1 MANAVLKIHH
11 CPPESLLAAYL
22 DGELERKESAR
33 VEEHVRGCPSCARE
47 VREQRRLLATL
58 GAAFAGETKLAL
70 PEDFAKTVRARA
82 QSDMSGV
89 RARGERKIAL
99 GVCCVLVG
107 LIFASLGVAGFKIA
121 FSPLAISA
129 KVILSISGMF
139 LKAAINLGAGA
150 SVVLR
155 FVEGRFGFIAPNA
168 SSLLWLLL
176 VAFAAFWLRKMIGTY
191 HRKSAS
197 E

>member
-1 MANAVLKIHH
+1 MTNAVLKTHD

-22 DGELERKESAR
+22 DGELEREESAR
-33 VEEHVRGCPSCARE
+33 IEEHARKCGSCAHE
-47 VREQRRLLATL
+47 IREQRRLLATL
-58 GAAFAGETKLAL
+58 SAAFAGEAKLAL
-70 PEDFAKTVRARA
+70 PEDFARTVRARA

-89 RARGERKIAL
+89 RARPERKIAL
-99 GVCCVLVG
+99 GVCCALAA
-107 LIFASLGVAGFKIA
+107 LIFASLGVASFKIA
-121 FSPLAISA
+121 FTPLAISA
-129 KVILSISGMF
+129 KALLSVAGMF
-139 LKAAINLGAGA
+139 LKAAMNLGAGA

-176 VAFAAFWLRKMIGTY
+176 IAFAALWLRKMIGTY
-191 HRKSAS
+191 HRESAS